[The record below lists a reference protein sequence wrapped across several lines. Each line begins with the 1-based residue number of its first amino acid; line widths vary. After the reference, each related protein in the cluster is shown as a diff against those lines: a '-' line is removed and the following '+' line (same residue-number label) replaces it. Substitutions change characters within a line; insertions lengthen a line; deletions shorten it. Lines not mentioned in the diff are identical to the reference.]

1 MIRAALRDLQWRRK
15 RFVIAMSGVALVFA
29 MGLIMTGLAASFS
42 LEVDRTLDAVGAD
55 VWAVSDQASGPFT
68 SFTPVLESAAG
79 GQGGET
85 GASPVMVLRQTIPMD
100 GEVVDIVVLG
110 VEPGRLGS
118 PDAADGADLAA
129 PGEAVV
135 DEDLKGVGIGSSLSI
150 GGQNL
155 RVVGEVSG
163 QRLFAGL
170 PMVYISLFDAQT
182 IAVQGR
188 PLATAFLFDES
199 PASAPAGLKLM
210 TNSDVKDDVLRPL
223 EDAMKSIS
231 FVRFLLW
238 VVAAT
243 IIGSVLYLQA
253 MERTRDF
260 AVFKA
265 TGTSTAAIGAG
276 LALQAVV
283 LSLAAAALAAVL
295 ALLLAPL
302 FPMNVEIPASGFLLL
317 PVVTVVV
324 GLLASLISLRRT
336 ATVEPA
342 LAFGG

>member
-42 LEVDRTLDAVGAD
+42 LEVDRTLDGVGASG
-55 VWAVSDQASGPFT
+55 WAVSDQASGPFT
-68 SFTPVLESAAG
+68 SFTPVPLAAAG
-79 GQGGET
+79 DGN
-85 GASPVMVLRQTIPMD
+85 ASPAMVLRQTIA
-100 GEVVDIVVLG
+100 GAGGVVDIIVFG
-110 VEPGRLGS
+110 VESGRLGS
-118 PDAADGADLAA
+118 PVAAEGVALGG

-135 DEDLKGVGIGSSLSI
+135 AEDLEGVSVGDTLSI
-150 GGQNL
+150 AGRDL
-155 RVVGEVSG
+155 RVVGTVSG

-170 PMVYISLFDAQT
+170 PMVYVALADAQA
-182 IAVQGR
+182 IAVQGQ
-188 PLATAFLFDES
+188 PLVTAFLYDQM
-199 PASAPAGLKLM
+199 PATAPAGLRLM
-210 TNSDVKDDVLRPL
+210 TNAEVKDDVLRPL
-223 EDAMKSIS
+223 ENAMSSIS

-238 VVAAT
+238 LVAAT

-265 TGTSTAAIGAG
+265 TGTSTWAIGGG

-283 LSLAAAALAAVL
+283 LSLAAAVL
-295 ALLLAPL
+295 AGLLALVLAPL
-302 FPMNVEIPASGFLLL
+302 FPMNVEIPVSSFVLL

-324 GLLASLISLRRT
+324 GLLASLISLHRT

>member
-15 RFVIAMSGVALVFA
+15 RFVIAMAGVALVFA
-29 MGLIMTGLAASFS
+29 MGLIMTGLDESFS
-42 LEVDRTLDAVGAD
+42 LEVDRTLEAVGAQA
-55 VWAVSDQASGPFT
+55 WAVSDQASGPFT
-68 SFTPVLESAAG
+68 SFTPIVETAG
-79 GQGGET
+79 G
-85 GASPVMVLRQTIPMD
+85 ANAAPVLVLRQTIVAH
-100 GEVVDIVVLG
+100 EVVDLVVLG

-118 PDAADGADLAA
+118 PTDVDGSRLAES
-129 PGEAVV
+129 GQVVV
-135 DEDLKGVGIGSSLSI
+135 DEALDGVDVGDTLSI
-150 GGQNL
+150 GGRTLQ
-155 RVVGEVSG
+155 VVGTVSG

-170 PMVYISLFDAQT
+170 PVAYITLTDAQA
-182 IAVQGR
+182 IATQGQ
-188 PLATAFLFDES
+188 PAATAFLFDQMPTTE
-199 PASAPAGLKLM
+199 PAGLKLM
-210 TNSDVKDDVLRPL
+210 TNADVKDDVLRPL
-223 EDAMKSIS
+223 GDARKSIS

-238 VVAAT
+238 IVAAT

-265 TGTSTAAIGAG
+265 TGTSTAAIGVG

-295 ALLLAPL
+295 ALALAPM
-302 FPMNVEIPASGFLLL
+302 FPMHVEIPTSAFLLL

-324 GLLASLISLRRT
+324 GLLASLIALHRT

-342 LAFGG
+342 MAFGG

>member
-1 MIRAALRDLQWRRK
+1 M
-15 RFVIAMSGVALVFA
+15 FA
-29 MGLIMTGLAASFS
+29 MGLIMTGLSESFS
-42 LEVDRTLDAVGAD
+42 LEVDRTLDAIGAQA
-55 VWAVSDQASGPFT
+55 WAVSDQASGPFT
-68 SFTPVLESAAG
+68 SFTPLLESAG
-79 GQGGET
+79 GD
-85 GASPVMVLRQTIPMD
+85 AAPVLVVRQTIS
-100 GEVVDIVVLG
+100 GVGVVVDIVVLG
-110 VEPGRLGS
+110 VLPGRLGS
-118 PDAADGADLAA
+118 PSAAHGADLTG

-135 DEDLKGVGIGSSLSI
+135 DADLEGFDIGKTLTI
-150 GGQNL
+150 GGAEV
-155 RVVGEVSG
+155 RVVGTVSG

-170 PMVYISLFDAQT
+170 PVVYVTLSDAQA

-188 PLATAFLFDES
+188 PLVNAFLFDQ
-199 PASAPAGLKLM
+199 APGSVPPGLKVM
-210 TNSDVKDDVLRPL
+210 TNADVKADVLRPL
-223 EDAMKSIS
+223 NDARSSIS

-265 TGTSTAAIGAG
+265 TGTSTAAIGVG
-276 LALQAVV
+276 LALQAIT

-295 ALLLAPL
+295 ALVLAPM
-302 FPMNVEIPASGFLLL
+302 FPMHVEIPANGFMML

-324 GLLASLISLRRT
+324 GLLASLIALHKT